1 MWACEQDV
9 AEINHVRNLANATDI
24 SDCAERAK
32 NLRANEWCFS
42 FFGGLILILHVT
54 LDQKAAQRG
63 EKIPENSCQTMERR
77 KALFCDISIPGS
89 TVQEATTA
97 RVLFS
102 SPDYNIDDSKL
113 PPQLFLKVC
122 SVGFSLTQL
131 IMKREDNNG

>member
-24 SDCAERAK
+24 SNCAERAK

-63 EKIPENSCQTMERR
+63 EKKPENSCQTMERR

-102 SPDYNIDDSKL
+102 SPDYNIDDLKL
-113 PPQLFLKVC
+113 PPQLFLKV
-122 SVGFSLTQL
+122 QL
-131 IMKREDNNG
+131 VLA

>member
-24 SDCAERAK
+24 SNRAERAK
-32 NLRANEWCFS
+32 NLRTNEWCFS

-63 EKIPENSCQTMERR
+63 QKIPGNSCQTMERR

-102 SPDYNIDDSKL
+102 SPD
-113 PPQLFLKVC
+113 
-122 SVGFSLTQL
+122 
-131 IMKREDNNG
+131 